1 MDKIQKIHLI
11 TCGLIEQI
19 CLQKI
24 VSGKDLFQVETL
36 HPGNFYKINLML
48 LFV

>member
-24 VSGKDLFQVETL
+24 VSGKDLFQVETH

>member
-11 TCGLIEQI
+11 TECGLIEQI

-24 VSGKDLFQVETL
+24 ASGEDLF
-36 HPGNFYKINLML
+36 
-48 LFV
+48 